1 MLRAALTLVLV
12 VAALGL
18 ALTERGSAL
27 LGFARP
33 LLVAALILMG
43 ILQIHRLATMRHG
56 RQRTSRLSKVPKR
69 PLGL

>member
-12 VAALGL
+12 VAALSL
-18 ALTERGSAL
+18 ALTDRGSAL

-43 ILQIHRLATMRHG
+43 VLQIHRLATMRNA
-56 RQRTSRLSKVPKR
+56 RQRTSRLDKIPKR
-69 PLGL
+69 PLGI